1 MNGLKFW
8 KPAAATC
15 LAATLMTTP
24 LASAPV
30 AQAETQQVATTNVS
44 FVATAKSEKSPIY
57 KNAGDKK
64 TLMLA
69 GKDYTDEIFYVR
81 KKAVVAGTT
90 YYQITRSTSD
100 KTPAI
105 GWVKEK
111 SLKLSSFSYVKND
124 ATVKKLNGTGA
135 AYTRPGGEARNR
147 MFKNLTAHKNKPFT
161 PQSTAKVGNETWYLG
176 KIDTYTVWLHA
187 SSVGATTKP
196 PTEEKPD
203 ASAEAVSYVANAKSA
218 KSPIYKQ
225 AGDKK
230 ALTLAGKT
238 YTNETF
244 YVYNKKVVN
253 GTSYFE
259 ITRKKDGEA
268 IGWVKEKSLKLQ
280 TLKVM
285 PNSTKTFYL
294 KGTGKGYTRPAG
306 VSRNVL
312 YNSLASYKG
321 TAFKTTSKVKIGKTN
336 WYTAKIGGNV
346 VWLKS
351 SDMTTKKP
359 TTTPDPEPENPDT
372 VVIVEE
378 AISAVASIT
387 KSSAKA
393 IPSLKEPTKT
403 VAIDADTIHVTQFIK
418 KKATIDEEVYY
429 EFADI
434 GFVHEHDVKV
444 ASYSDEQDMDETRTL
459 KGTGRGYSVPGAT
472 KASEAVLST
481 LAALANT
488 DFRVERAAKVD
499 GKLWYFGKT
508 VNDVEIWTAASNTTD
523 KQAPA
528 PEKPTYE
535 NVSLQATVLS
545 GTVPIYADVE
555 NLANVRN
562 MSSAE
567 KAQTYAV
574 ARKAVTSDG
583 AVYYELSYSGE
594 VIGWVAE
601 KQLSLSEPTTEVAS
615 LFLTGQGKAYSEAGA
630 KGSVVYSSLENYR
643 TDGFIVKTSRTINN
657 IVYYNGIIDGK
668 TVWVAASQLA
678 NPYYVENLRKTS
690 TISQAEM
697 EAYLVKKK
705 GTAIKTNALYK
716 AIPTFLA
723 VQDKYGI
730 NAQFMLAHA
739 IWETG
744 WGSSEIFQYKNNGF
758 GYQAYDSC
766 AKTCAIYFPTMND
779 GVEYYADQIY
789 NKYLKEGAIYN
800 NGTTPAG
807 MNVKYAT
814 DKNWGSSISRLMN
827 EMKAY
832 DAAYYNKQQASTND
846 PARITAQYDHIIPAD
861 QPQPASF
868 RTINGVATVNAATK
882 LYTIPYAQVSR
893 EFAAVKAGD
902 QLNIVAYHED
912 VRDTATSRWFR
923 VDYNGAQAWVQSASV
938 AIPGIAAA
946 VKDNTIIW
954 SEAGTP
960 TALSIGTLSKNTHIN
975 VILDGNGKRVETKD
989 TTGATF
995 ISVQLP
1001 NSAKIG
1007 WIKETEL
1014 RLF

>member
-1 MNGLKFW
+1 MNGLKIW

-15 LAATLMTTP
+15 LTATLLTTP
-24 LASAPV
+24 LASASV
-30 AQAETQQVATTNVS
+30 AQANTQQATTTTVS
-44 FVATAKSEKSPIY
+44 FVATAKSAKSPIY

-64 TLMLA
+64 SLMLA
-69 GKDYTDEIFYVR
+69 GKEYTDEIFYVR
-81 KKAVVAGTT
+81 KKTVVAGTT
-90 YYQITRSTSD
+90 YYEITRSTSD
-100 KTPAI
+100 NTPAI

-111 SLKLSSFSYVKND
+111 SLKLSSFRYVKND
-124 ATVKKLNGTGA
+124 ATAKTLNGTGT

-147 MFKNLTAHKNKPFT
+147 MFKNLTAHKNKTFT

-176 KIDTYTVWLHA
+176 KIDTYTVWIPA
-187 SSVGATTKP
+187 SSVGATKP
-196 PTEEKPD
+196 PTDEKPD
-203 ASAEAVSYVANAKSA
+203 VSAESVSYVANAKSA

-230 ALTLAGKT
+230 AQTLAGKT

-253 GTSYFE
+253 GTTYYE
-259 ITRKKDGEA
+259 ITRKKGAEA

-285 PNSTKTFYL
+285 PNSTKTFYI
-294 KGTGKGYTRPAG
+294 KGSGKGYTRPAG
-306 VSRNVL
+306 ASRNVL
-312 YNSLASYKG
+312 YNSLAPYKG
-321 TAFKTTSKVKIGKTN
+321 TAFKTTSKVKIGKVN

-351 SDMTTKKP
+351 NDMTTKKP
-359 TTTPDPEPENPDT
+359 TTKPTPEPENPET

-393 IPSLKEPTKT
+393 IPSLKEPTKF
-403 VAIDADTIHVTQFIK
+403 VAIDAEQRNVTQFIE

-434 GFVHEHDVKV
+434 GFVHEDHVKV
-444 ASYSDEQDMDETRTL
+444 ARYSEEQDMEETRTL

-472 KASEAVLST
+472 KSSEAVLST

-488 DFRVERAAKVD
+488 DFHVERSAKVD

-508 VNDVEIWTAASNTTD
+508 VNDVEIWTAATNTTA
-523 KQAPA
+523 KKAPT
-528 PEKPTYE
+528 PEKPTYT
-535 NVSLQATVLS
+535 NVNLQATVRS
-545 GTVPIYADVE
+545 GTVPIYSDIE
-555 NLANVRN
+555 NGANGRN

-601 KQLSLSEPTTEVAS
+601 PNLSLSEPTSEVAS
-615 LFLTGQGKAYSEAGA
+615 LFLTGQGKAYSEAGE
-630 KGSVVYSSLENYR
+630 KGTVVYSSLEKYR
-643 TDGFIVKTSRTINN
+643 TDGFIANTSRTMNN
-657 IVYYNGIIDGK
+657 IVYYNGTIGGK

-690 TISQAEM
+690 PISQAEM

-705 GTAIKTNALYK
+705 GTAIKTNALYN

-723 VQDKYGI
+723 VQEKYGI

-766 AKTCAIYFPTMND
+766 AKTCAIYFPTMNE

-814 DKNWGSSISRLMN
+814 DKNWGRSIARLMD

-832 DAAYYNKQQASTND
+832 DAAYYHKQQASTKD
-846 PARITAQYDHIIPAD
+846 PARITAQYDHIIPAN

-868 RTINGVATVNAATK
+868 RTIQGVATVTSSTK
-882 LYTIPYAQVSR
+882 LYTIPYAQAAR
-893 EFAAVKAGD
+893 EFATVKPGD

-923 VDYNGAQAWVQSASV
+923 VDDNGTQAWVQSASL

-946 VKDNTIIW
+946 VKDNTIVW
-954 SEAGTP
+954 SEPGTP
-960 TALSIGTLSKNTHIN
+960 TALSIGTLRKNTHVP

-1007 WIKETEL
+1007 WIKESEL